1 MLLVYSVRVLLIVNI
16 NILKYSADFFVD
28 LEYRGFVQDYQFDEK
43 FPMTGRWRRGEDGL
57 QETVMDVEPH
67 PEEICCNQ
75 TVGTTICLTL
85 SLSYLSVCD
94 VIVFLK
100 LTEEGRHALEK
111 LTQ

>member
-1 MLLVYSVRVLLIVNI
+1 MLLVYYVRVLLIVNI

-43 FPMTGRWRRGEDGL
+43 FPMTGRWWRGEDGL

-75 TVGTTICLTL
+75 TVGTTMYICLTL
-85 SLSYLSVCD
+85 SLI
-94 VIVFLK
+94 VI
-100 LTEEGRHALEK
+100 
-111 LTQ
+111 